1 MLDEQKFLGNVPPAG
16 EQLTRLEFLNCVIKE
31 SMRVLPPVPYTVRA
45 TESEVWLGP
54 YYLPHGARVILSHYL
69 THHLPELYSGRK
81 NSGQNAGA
89 RSIRISAN
97 TCLSTPAG
105 YLHRGG
111 FRDPGA
117 KNGANEKY
125 ATLPF

>member
-69 THHLPELYSGRK
+69 THHLPELYSGPEKFRPERWREIDP
-81 NSGQNAGA
+81 NQCEYMPFNAG
-89 RSIRISAN
+89 RVSASGR
-97 TCLSTPAG
+97 LSRP
-105 YLHRGG
+105 RC
-111 FRDPGA
+111 
-117 KNGANEKY
+117 
-125 ATLPF
+125 